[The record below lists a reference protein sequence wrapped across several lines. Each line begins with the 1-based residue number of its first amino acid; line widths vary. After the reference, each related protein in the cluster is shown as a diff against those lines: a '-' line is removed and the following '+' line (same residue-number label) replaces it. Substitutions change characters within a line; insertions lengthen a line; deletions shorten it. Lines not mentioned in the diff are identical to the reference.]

1 MLRRSS
7 SPSTD
12 VTLSVLPKPLYPGD
26 TVDAEIVVTPRTS
39 FLASVG
45 VLRLSQT
52 EVLRIDSARDAVP
65 NLRVAGRAG
74 PRLPHSPGHIDH
86 VFFEDEPM
94 ESGVSYRFPARV
106 QLPIPAPPTVK
117 GKHARITWELTAS
130 ILAKSEWMGS
140 AEGFWN
146 ALAQGRA
153 GASSQ
158 ELVVF
163 TGPDAAH
170 IGGEPLPDQPASNR
184 SFRNLRLDLALDSG
198 LAVNGGEITGNLSV
212 ASQSAL
218 RARELRIELVRWERS
233 GNRQARVVE
242 SRTVLQRP
250 AAQAADERTD
260 WAFRLPVPDRLMPSV
275 MGQYTFVGWQVRGVI
290 SRTLLPSLSVS
301 QMVQVYTAP
310 ASEASRA

>member
-1 MLRRSS
+1 M
-7 SPSTD
+7 
-12 VTLSVLPKPLYPGD
+12 
-26 TVDAEIVVTPRTS
+26 
-39 FLASVG
+39 
-45 VLRLSQT
+45 
-52 EVLRIDSARDAVP
+52 
-65 NLRVAGRAG
+65 
-74 PRLPHSPGHIDH
+74 
-86 VFFEDEPM
+86 
-94 ESGVSYRFPARV
+94 
-106 QLPIPAPPTVK
+106 PAPPTVK

-140 AEGFWN
+140 AEGILS
-146 ALAQGRA
+146 ALAHGRA

-170 IGGEPLPDQPASNR
+170 IGGEPLPDQPAANR

-275 MGQYTFVGWQVRGVI
+275 MGQYTFVGWQVRGVVA
-290 SRTLLPSLSVS
+290 RTLLPSLSVS

-310 ASEASRA
+310 ATEASRV